1 MIFYQDFSFL
11 NRTIWIQ
18 SWGCKK
24 QFGGR
29 GINLWGSLR
38 KGLKRVSLKMAHKI
52 WAMWGFDGHVRKGCT
67 EASGSEGDGITRKI
81 SKSEFQ
87 TGVSSV
93 LIIFLSKQ
101 CLLPLSNSLHPSF
114 FFYRFSNKDNVDES
128 FNSCSFELSNVYC
141 RIIANFNPFR
151 YFKSIKRF
159 LIFFSLSLNLI
170 WALSSFISVRN
181 NQLNVLLQVL
191 LSLIFLD

>member
-114 FFYRFSNKDNVDES
+114 FFIVFQIKIMLMNLLILVRLNYQTFTV
-128 FNSCSFELSNVYC
+128 ELLPTLIHFVTLS
-141 RIIANFNPFR
+141 RLRGFWFFFLFR
-151 YFKSIKRF
+151 
-159 LIFFSLSLNLI
+159 
-170 WALSSFISVRN
+170 
-181 NQLNVLLQVL
+181 
-191 LSLIFLD
+191 